1 MRKIF
6 FDANIL
12 VDLINSGNRNH
23 RTVLF
28 LFDQL
33 IKQRR
38 KLFVSPTS
46 FAITYY
52 FLSKNYKDL
61 EKLNRLVID
70 FFSNFVFTRED
81 NLTIEKVFKSSFTDL
96 EDALQYYSALDA
108 GVDAIIT
115 YNKTD
120 FVTSEIQVYHPIQFI
135 NEFLL

>member
-33 IKQRR
+33 VKQRR

-70 FFSNFVFTRED
+70 FFSNFVVTRED
-81 NLTIEKVFKSSFTDL
+81 NLTMEKVFTSGFTDL

>member
-33 IKQRR
+33 VKQRR

-81 NLTIEKVFKSSFTDL
+81 DLTMEKVFKSGFTDL

-120 FVTSEIQVYHPIQFI
+120 FVTSEIQVFHPIQFI

>member
-135 NEFLL
+135 NEFLP

>member
-1 MRKIF
+1 MSKIF

-33 IKQRR
+33 VKQRR

-61 EKLNRLVID
+61 EKLNRLGID

-81 NLTIEKVFKSSFTDL
+81 DLTMEKVFKSGFTDL

-120 FVTSEIQVYHPIQFI
+120 FVTSEIQVFHPIQFI

>member
-1 MRKIF
+1 MSKIF

-33 IKQRR
+33 VKQRR

-70 FFSNFVFTRED
+70 FFPNFVFTRED
-81 NLTIEKVFKSSFTDL
+81 DLTMEKVFKSGFTDL
-96 EDALQYYSALDA
+96 EDALQYYSAIDA

-120 FVTSEIQVYHPIQFI
+120 FVTSEIQVFHPIQFI